1 MRYIVDADLQ
11 AYFRDVTQ
19 EDLQVL
25 LPAFHDPLEDPVYKV
40 PPIGPHFSADDL
52 ILSPRTTR
60 GLKAVGAIHSGKR
73 SLVSYACSAHT
84 LHSQLLPSL
93 SAASI
98 KVAVYCKER
107 CCRHP
112 PCLVQIVTLALKP

>member
-1 MRYIVDADLQ
+1 MVSEHACNVDADLQ
-11 AYFRDVTQ
+11 AFFRDVTQ

-52 ILSPRTTR
+52 ILSPRATR

-73 SLVSYACSAHT
+73 SLVSYALQHT
-84 LHSQLLPSL
+84 YTSLPAVVSL
-93 SAASI
+93 FAASI
-98 KVAVYCKER
+98 KVAVYCKD
-107 CCRHP
+107 
-112 PCLVQIVTLALKP
+112 